1 MFGELAYTVNDSVH
15 SHHSGGH
22 NLLYPETVT
31 SLLANAYPALV
42 SIYIHGSMVKGNVH
56 ANSDLDLALLFTPG
70 FTPARIDLLLFSADL
85 ESLIGRNVDIG
96 VLSLDNVVY
105 AKEVLTGGRRIYCR
119 DTMACETFEMY
130 VFSFYAK
137 LNDERWEVLA
147 SYQG

>member
-1 MFGELAYTVNDSVH
+1 M
-15 SHHSGGH
+15 
-22 NLLYPETVT
+22 
-31 SLLANAYPALV
+31 
-42 SIYIHGSMVKGNVH
+42 
-56 ANSDLDLALLFTPG
+56 
-70 FTPARIDLLLFSADL
+70 LFSADL

-147 SYQG
+147 SYQGKNVILVEFSAP